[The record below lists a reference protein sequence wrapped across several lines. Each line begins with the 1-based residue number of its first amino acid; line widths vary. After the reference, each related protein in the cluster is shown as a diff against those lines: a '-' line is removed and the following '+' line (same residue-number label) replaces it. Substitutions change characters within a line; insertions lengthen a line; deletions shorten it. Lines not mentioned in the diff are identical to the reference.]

1 MKNIS
6 IYDNGGKSYDRFTI
20 IFNDRKRATKYGILY
35 ECICSSETGSGFFL
49 HSEAM
54 KGRHLGKKI
63 DFSKLSLPLQNKL
76 LIKKELKQ

>member
-6 IYDNGGKSYDRFTI
+6 IYDNGGKTFDRITVIFDKEKRQTKDGI
-20 IFNDRKRATKYGILY
+20 IYNCVVA
-35 ECICSSETGSGFFL
+35 SETGNGIYL

-54 KGRHLGKKI
+54 KGRHLGNKI

-76 LIKKELKQ
+76 LIELNK

>member
-1 MKNIS
+1 MKSIS
-6 IYDNGGKSYDRFTI
+6 IYDNGGKSYDRITVI
-20 IFNDRKRATKYGILY
+20 MDKEKRETKDGVLY
-35 ECICSSETGSGFFL
+35 ECISASETGNGIYL

-76 LIKKELKQ
+76 LIELNK

>member
-6 IYDNGGKSYDRFTI
+6 IYDKGEKYFDRITV
-20 IFNDRKRATKYGILY
+20 IFNDRKRVTKDGVLY
-35 ECICSSETGSGFFL
+35 ECIAASETGSGFYI
-49 HSEAM
+49 HCGAK

-76 LIKKELKQ
+76 LIELNK

>member
-6 IYDNGGKSYDRFTI
+6 IYDNGGKTFDRITV
-20 IFNDRKRATKYGILY
+20 IFNDRKRVTKDGILY
-35 ECICSSETGSGFFL
+35 ECIAASENGSGFYL

-54 KGRHLGKKI
+54 KGKHLGKKT

-76 LIKKELKQ
+76 LIELNN

>member
-1 MKNIS
+1 MENIS
-6 IYDNGGKSYDRFTI
+6 IYDNGGKSYDRITV
-20 IFNDRKRATKYGILY
+20 IFNDRKRATKDGVLY
-35 ECICSSETGSGFFL
+35 ECISASENGSGFYL

-76 LIKKELKQ
+76 LIELNK

>member
-6 IYDNGGKSYDRFTI
+6 IYDNGGKSYDRITV
-20 IFNDRKRATKYGILY
+20 IFNDRKRVTKDGILY
-35 ECICSSETGSGFFL
+35 ECIEASEKGNGFYL

-54 KGRHLGKKI
+54 KGKHLGKKI

-76 LIKKELKQ
+76 LIELNK

>member
-6 IYDNGGKSYDRFTI
+6 IYDNGGKTLDRITI
-20 IFNDRKRATKYGILY
+20 IFNDRKIVTKDGVLY
-35 ECICSSETGSGFFL
+35 ECIAASENGSGFYQ

-63 DFSKLSLPLQNKL
+63 DFSKLSLPIQNKL
-76 LIKKELKQ
+76 LIELNK

>member
-6 IYDNGGKSYDRFTI
+6 IYDNGGKTLDRITV
-20 IFNDRKRATKYGILY
+20 IFDKEKRQTKDGILY
-35 ECICSSETGSGFFL
+35 NCIVSSETGSGFFL

-63 DFSKLSLPLQNKL
+63 TFNQLSLPLQNKL
-76 LIKKELKQ
+76 LIELNN

>member
-6 IYDNGGKSYDRFTI
+6 IYDNGGKSYDRITV
-20 IFNDRKRATKYGILY
+20 IFNDRKRVTKDGVLY
-35 ECICSSETGSGFFL
+35 ECIAASENGSGLYL

-54 KGRHLGKKI
+54 KGKHLGNKI

-76 LIKKELKQ
+76 LIELNK

>member
-6 IYDNGGKSYDRFTI
+6 IYDNGGKTLDRITV
-20 IFNDRKRATKYGILY
+20 IFDKEKRQTKDGILY
-35 ECICSSETGSGFFL
+35 NCIVASETGSGFYL

-54 KGRHLGKKI
+54 KGRHLGNKI

-76 LIKKELKQ
+76 LIEFNK